1 VPAHQ
6 PKEIGSKLTLTMT
19 KMVDYSK
26 EPVQLERHAL
36 IRFESQEE
44 AWRAARNTN
53 GNFLLRQSIAV
64 KVI

>member
-1 VPAHQ
+1 
-6 PKEIGSKLTLTMT
+6 MT